1 MSGDAQSLAKPAPGE
16 PVRYRLR
23 LFVTGATPGCSRA
36 IAGIRTFCDRFLKG
50 RYSLEV
56 IDVYQQ
62 PALADEQR
70 ILATPTL
77 VRMAPLPFRRL
88 VGNLSDP
95 ERLFAG
101 LGLSPETL
109 TRGPA

>member
-1 MSGDAQSLAKPAPGE
+1 MSGEAQALEQPAAEE
-16 PVRYRLR
+16 PQRYTLR
-23 LFVTGATPGCSRA
+23 LFVTGATPVCSRA
-36 IAGIRTFCDRFLKG
+36 VAGIRSFCDRFLKG

-77 VRMAPLPFRRL
+77 VRMSPLPFRRW

-95 ERLFAG
+95 ERLSAA
-101 LGLSPETL
+101 LGLSPK
-109 TRGPA
+109 P

>member
-1 MSGDAQSLAKPAPGE
+1 MSGEAPPPPPPAAAE
-16 PVRYRLR
+16 PQRYTFR

-36 IAGIRTFCDRFLKG
+36 VASIRKFCDRFLLG

-62 PALADEQR
+62 PEVADEQR

-77 VRMAPLPFRRL
+77 VRMSPLPFRRL

-95 ERLFAG
+95 ERLSAA
-101 LGLSPETL
+101 LGLPQK
-109 TRGPA
+109 P

>member
-1 MSGDAQSLAKPAPGE
+1 MSGEAQPPVE
-16 PVRYRLR
+16 PVAAQPVRLR

-36 IAGIRTFCDRFLKG
+36 VACIRAFCDKFLKD

-77 VRMAPLPFRRL
+77 VRMSPLPFRRL

-95 ERLFAG
+95 DRLSVG
-101 LGLSPETL
+101 LGLSLE
-109 TRGPA
+109 A

>member
-1 MSGDAQSLAKPAPGE
+1 MPGEAQPLTKPAAEE
-16 PVRYRLR
+16 PVRYSLR
-23 LFVTGATPGCSRA
+23 LFVTGATPVCSRA
-36 IAGIRTFCDRFLKG
+36 VASIRMFCDKFLKG

-77 VRMAPLPFRRL
+77 VRVSPLPFRRF

-95 ERLFAG
+95 ERLSAA
-101 LGLSPETL
+101 LGLAPQ
-109 TRGPA
+109 P

>member
-1 MSGDAQSLAKPAPGE
+1 MRGEAQRPIQAAAAP
-16 PVRYRLR
+16 PVRYVLR

-36 IAGIRTFCDRFLKG
+36 VACIKAFCDQFLKD

-77 VRMAPLPFRRL
+77 VRMSPLPFRRL

-95 ERLFAG
+95 DRLSAG
-101 LGLSPETL
+101 LELSPE
-109 TRGPA
+109 A

>member
-1 MSGDAQSLAKPAPGE
+1 MPGE
-16 PVRYRLR
+16 VQPPATPAEEALRYTLR

-36 IAGIRTFCDRFLKG
+36 VASIRMFCDKFLKG

-56 IDVYQQ
+56 VDVYQQ
-62 PALADEQR
+62 PELADEQR

-77 VRMAPLPFRRL
+77 VRMSPLPFRRL

-95 ERLFAG
+95 ERLSAA
-101 LGLSPETL
+101 LGLSPK
-109 TRGPA
+109 P

>member
-1 MSGDAQSLAKPAPGE
+1 MPGE
-16 PVRYRLR
+16 AQPTATPAAEEPQRYTFR

-36 IAGIRTFCDRFLKG
+36 VASIRTFCDRFLLG

-62 PALADEQR
+62 PELADQQR

-77 VRMAPLPFRRL
+77 VRMQPLPFRRL

-95 ERLFAG
+95 ERLSVA
-101 LGLSPETL
+101 LGLSPKS
-109 TRGPA
+109 

>member
-1 MSGDAQSLAKPAPGE
+1 MSGETQLTATLSEE
-16 PVRYRLR
+16 PLRYTLR

-36 IAGIRTFCDRFLKG
+36 VASIWTFCEKFLKG

-56 IDVYQQ
+56 VDVYQQ
-62 PALADEQR
+62 PELADQQR

-77 VRMAPLPFRRL
+77 VRMSPLPFRRL

-95 ERLFAG
+95 ERLSAA
-101 LGLSPETL
+101 LGLSPN
-109 TRGPA
+109 P

>member
-1 MSGDAQSLAKPAPGE
+1 MAGEVKPPVQPTAQPA
-16 PVRYRLR
+16 RYALR

-36 IAGIRTFCDRFLKG
+36 VAYIKTFCDKFLKD

-77 VRMAPLPFRRL
+77 VKMSPPPFRRL

-95 ERLFAG
+95 DRLSTG
-101 LGLSPETL
+101 LGLSPE
-109 TRGPA
+109 A

>member
-1 MSGDAQSLAKPAPGE
+1 MSGDAQPLIQSTAEE
-16 PVRYRLR
+16 PERVALR

-36 IAGIRTFCDRFLKG
+36 VAFIKAYCDQFLKG

-77 VRMAPLPFRRL
+77 VRMSPLPFRRL
-88 VGNLSDP
+88 VGNLSNPD
-95 ERLFAG
+95 RLSAG
-101 LGLSPETL
+101 LGLSPKV
-109 TRGPA
+109 

>member
-1 MSGDAQSLAKPAPGE
+1 MSGDVQPLSQPANEE
-16 PVRYRLR
+16 PQRYSLR

-36 IAGIRTFCDRFLKG
+36 IASIKMFCDRFLKG

-62 PALADEQR
+62 PELADQQR

-77 VRMAPLPFRRL
+77 VRMHPLPFRRL

-95 ERLFAG
+95 ERLSAA
-101 LGLSPETL
+101 LGLSLKP
-109 TRGPA
+109 